1 MQTWFQDFLH
11 TMEGVLRR
19 MARAFVIWGAAITV
33 VATAWFSLAA
43 HRLPR
48 GGEWG
53 LVLGLFIAAGL
64 LGTLVVLVWELSHIG
79 PIMRAVQ
86 RQDEPHIIYHRH

>member
-86 RQDEPHIIYHRH
+86 RQEPFSIP